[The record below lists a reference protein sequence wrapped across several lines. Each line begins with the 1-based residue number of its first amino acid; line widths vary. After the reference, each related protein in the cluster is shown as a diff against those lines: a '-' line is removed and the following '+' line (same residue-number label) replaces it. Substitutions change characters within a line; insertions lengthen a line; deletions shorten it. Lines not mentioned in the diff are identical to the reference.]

1 MKLIYLHQYFKFP
14 DETGGTRSYD
24 LATSFVKKGIEVFV
38 VTATSDINHKSKK
51 KWKVIERDGL
61 LVNYI
66 YLPYG
71 NHLSYFQR
79 SFVFFKFLWFSTFR
93 LLKLKGDFVLATSTP
108 LTIGIP
114 ALFKK
119 WFGKTPYIFEVRDVW
134 PEAVIA
140 IGAIRNK
147 LMQKVLYGLEKLI
160 YNNAEAIVP
169 LSVDMKASID
179 IRYPQY
185 KHKTE
190 VVIPNISEINRFQQ
204 KDIKN
209 NIIEKTIGFTP
220 RFSVLYAGTFGRVN
234 GIDYVIKL
242 AKQTLSLDP
251 QLVYILMGNGVM
263 KESVRTLA
271 EKEGVLNKN
280 VFILESVSKNDLPLW
295 YASASMGSSFVIDI
309 KELWANSA
317 NKFFDTLAA
326 GKPVLINHEGWQA
339 ETIRKRNVGYVL
351 PVEITRESAEEFIA
365 YIQNETLYAEQC
377 LNALQLAKEEYS
389 LEVAVERYEGI
400 LNKYKKINL

>member
-24 LATSFVKKGIEVFV
+24 LATSFVKKGIEVVV

-147 LMQKVLYGLEKLI
+147 MMQKLLYLLERVVYK
-160 YNNAEAIVP
+160 NASAVVP
-169 LSVDMKASID
+169 LSTDMQKSIVN
-179 IRYPQY
+179 RYPQFTD
-185 KHKTE
+185 KSS
-190 VVIPNISEINRFQQ
+190 VVIENISEINRFQ
-204 KDIKN
+204 
-209 NIIEKTIGFTP
+209 NIEDEIDLENITGFKP
-220 RFSVLYAGTFGRVN
+220 RFSVLYAGTFGKVN
-234 GIDYVIKL
+234 GIDRVIDL
-242 AKQTLSLDP
+242 AQKTLLIDDK
-251 QLVYILMGNGVM
+251 LVYILIGTG
-263 KESVRTLA
+263 A
-271 EKEGVLNKN
+271 EKENVIQLAKQIGVFSKN
-280 VFILESVSKNDLPLW
+280 VFILDPVSKNELPTW
-295 YASASMGSSFVIDI
+295 YNTTSMGSSFVINI

-326 GKPVLINHEGWQA
+326 GKPILINHEGWQA
-339 ETIRKRNVGYVL
+339 EIIREYNIGYVL
-351 PVEITRESAEEFIA
+351 PPIITNKEASEFVK
-365 YIQNETLYAEQC
+365 YTLDENHILKQQE
-377 LNALQLAKEEYS
+377 NALSVAKEKYS
-389 LEVAVERYEGI
+389 LEVAVDKY
-400 LNKYKKINL
+400 LSVFNKISNK